1 MFRSAVE
8 GFEIP
13 DVIMDPGSRL
23 ALRLSGAAVFAA
35 LRIPRVT
42 VAYAMRLPTAVW
54 MDLLLGLRHGVAIG
68 QWSQDQ
74 REMEI
79 DDALFWH
86 PRARP
91 QAAPYGSGR
100 DRRVFRRVP
109 PSGPPSPP

>member
-13 DVIMDPGSRL
+13 DAIMDPGSRP
-23 ALRLSGAAVFAA
+23 ALRLSGAAVFEA

-74 REMEI
+74 REVEI

-86 PRARP
+86 PRARL

-109 PSGPPSPP
+109 PAAPPSPH